1 MTTDIARRSL
11 IFVAGHV
18 AFIAL
23 AVMISG
29 SE

>member
-1 MTTDIARRSL
+1 MKKHLARRSL

-23 AVMISG
+23 AVTMSG
-29 SE
+29 A